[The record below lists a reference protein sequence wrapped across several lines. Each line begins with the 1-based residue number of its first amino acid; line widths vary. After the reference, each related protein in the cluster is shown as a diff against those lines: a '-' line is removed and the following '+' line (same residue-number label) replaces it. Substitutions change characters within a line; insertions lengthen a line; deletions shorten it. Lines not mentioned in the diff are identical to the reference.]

1 MQGEWA
7 CQLSS
12 LGMMPWINLNFASAI
27 FSFWWNRSYQ
37 SDKYFIKFSGVQ
49 RCGYMYKGYCLKHRF
64 SSSSWKWKASAVDP
78 YVLIESHINNN
89 VTVEGQVQKFI
100 IFIILSEKNIILYIF
115 ESSLVNFAF
124 VNLSHYP
131 WRQMLSVI
139 YFLVQYFW
147 LWIIIFSRK
156 SHYWRILRC
165 LKYCKLILFDL
176 IQMQYNFLE
185 NCRGGL
191 YLLHEGFKYSV
202 RTRRVNR
209 HCPAI
214 AVTMDNFIPVSFGR
228 GLK

>member
-1 MQGEWA
+1 
-7 CQLSS
+7 
-12 LGMMPWINLNFASAI
+12 
-27 FSFWWNRSYQ
+27 
-37 SDKYFIKFSGVQ
+37 
-49 RCGYMYKGYCLKHRF
+49 MYKEYCLKHRF

-78 YVLIESHINNN
+78 YVLIESLINNN

-115 ESSLVNFAF
+115 ESSLVNVAF

-139 YFLVQYFW
+139 CFLVQYFW

-156 SHYWRILRC
+156 SHYWRSLRC
-165 LKYCKLILFDL
+165 RKNCKLIFFYL
-176 IQMQYNFLE
+176 IQMQYNFLQ

-191 YLLHEGFKYSV
+191 YLLHEGFMYSV

-209 HCPAI
+209 HCPLI
-214 AVTMDNFIPVSFGR
+214 AVTMDNFNIPVSFGR
-228 GLK
+228 RLSNHCGDLISLAADSFVSRVKKRCRGYNAELEAWGMMSVVTVWYM